1 MKAYTLKTQ
10 TKYWDF
16 SLFLLYKQFMFIKE
30 KLDNRKNQKE
40 GKIMYG
46 TIYQFILLATDIVL
60 GAEKN
65 TQMSRIWAVNYR
77 RETLLN
83 TCILNIQ

>member
-30 KLDNRKNQKE
+30 KLDNRKN
-40 GKIMYG
+40 
-46 TIYQFILLATDIVL
+46 
-60 GAEKN
+60 
-65 TQMSRIWAVNYR
+65 
-77 RETLLN
+77 
-83 TCILNIQ
+83 